1 MVKIIILIISFC
13 FLLIGIY
20 FFYKAHK
27 IEIEADELQQLYK
40 TQLQQKIKN
49 KQNELNEIIIKFN
62 NTKEQL
68 QKNQIQWKKRKTTEL
83 QQWLT
88 NQKQNYQQK
97 ANQSCNY
104 VAQLMHQ
111 LDENLENKKQQ
122 VTKEKEKINQ
132 QLQKI
137 RNSLNAGIEARLR
150 EQERKEKIN
159 FYKISI
165 NEADAADIKLLETL
179 KSSFHKPVVLSKL
192 IWSQYYQKQITQ
204 LCDRV
209 VGKKIVCG
217 IYKITDLLTQQ
228 CYIGQSV
235 NISDRF
241 KQHCKCGLGIDAPA
255 SNKLY
260 NTMQRDKLQNF
271 TFEILEQC
279 SREQLNQK
287 EAFWIDMYKSNI
299 YGLNTMK
306 GNKV

>member
-1 MVKIIILIISFC
+1 MKIIFLLFSFC
-13 FLLIGIY
+13 FLLLGIY
-20 FFYKAHK
+20 FFYKANQIKIHK
-27 IEIEADELQQLYK
+27 KLFQENYEQNLKD
-40 TQLQQKIKN
+40 KIKN
-49 KQNELNEIIIKFN
+49 LEE
-62 NTKEQL
+62 TKEQL
-68 QKNQIQWKKRKTTEL
+68 SNEIIKKRDLIQKENIEWKKQKEKEL
-83 QQWLT
+83 QQWVV
-88 NQKQNYQQK
+88 NKRQQYQQK
-97 ANQSCNY
+97 AKKSQEYINEQII
-104 VAQLMHQ
+104 Q
-111 LDENLENKKQQ
+111 LDENLRLHQQQTNKQRQQ
-122 VTKEKEKINQ
+122 INQ
-132 QLQKI
+132 QLEKI
-137 RNSLNAGIEARLR
+137 RNSLNAGIQARLR
-150 EQERKEKIN
+150 EQQKKEKIN

-165 NEADAADIKLLETL
+165 NDTDAADIKLLETL

-209 VGKKIVCG
+209 VGKKVICG

-287 EAFWIDMYKSNI
+287 EAFWINMYKSNV
-299 YGLNTMK
+299 YGLNTNK
-306 GNKV
+306 GVVK

>member
-68 QKNQIQWKKRKTTEL
+68 QKNQIQWKKRRTTEL

-241 KQHCKCGLGIDAPA
+241 KQHCKCGLGIDAPT

-260 NTMQRDKLQNF
+260 NTMQKDKLQNF